1 MLVKLELEYL
11 SSCRLNSR
19 SCHYWKD
26 VYLEGLVQKGK
37 IGGVVDDNIL

>member
-11 SSCRLNSR
+11 SPCWLNIR

-26 VYLEGLVQKGK
+26 VCLEGFVQSGK